1 MQDLLQHL
9 AIVMGQNLGH
19 HRLTPVGGG
28 DINRTYHLHTASFQA
43 FLKVNHA
50 ALADMFVA
58 EAEGLQALASSGEVK
73 VPQVLATGSY
83 ASEAYLLLEYLPL
96 RSISKTAAKLLG
108 QQMARL
114 HAHTQPYFGWHRDNT
129 IGSTPQLNGRFQDW
143 VVFWGQQRLA
153 KQLAW
158 AAEKGY
164 TGSLQTQGEKLLA
177 VLPAFFTNYQP
188 KPSLL
193 HGDCWGGNAAQDEQ
207 GRAVLFDPACY
218 FGDREADI
226 AMTELFG
233 GFGADFYAAYQAEY
247 PLDAG
252 YKVRRDLYNLYHIL
266 NHLNMFGSAYRAQAL
281 QMMERLL
288 AEV

>member
-9 AIVMGQNLGH
+9 ATVIGQDLSH
-19 HRLTPVGGG
+19 HRLTAVSGG
-28 DINRTYHLHTASFQA
+28 DINRAYHLQAASFQA
-43 FLKVNHA
+43 FLKINHA
-50 ALADMFVA
+50 SLADMFVA
-58 EAEGLQALASSGEVK
+58 ETEGLQALEATGELC
-73 VPQVLATGSY
+73 VPQVWAVGRY
-83 ASEAYLLLEYLPL
+83 GDQAYLLLEYLPL
-96 RSISKTAAKLLG
+96 RPLANPAAKLLG
-108 QQMARL
+108 QQMARM
-114 HAHTQPYFGWHRDNT
+114 HAQTQLYFGWHRDNT
-129 IGSTPQLNGRFQDW
+129 IGSTPQCNGRYQDW
-143 VVFWGQQRLA
+143 ILFWGQQRLG

-177 VLPAFFTNYQP
+177 ALPAFFTDYQP
-188 KPSLL
+188 HPSLL

-207 GRAVLFDPACY
+207 GRPVLFDPACY

-233 GFGADFYAAYQAEY
+233 GFGADFYAAYRAEY
-247 PLDAG
+247 PLHAG
-252 YKVRRDLYNLYHIL
+252 YAVRRHLYNLYHIL
-266 NHLNMFGSAYRAQAL
+266 NHLNMFGSGYRGQAL